1 MTDMDLESAVARAAD
16 TIRWAFDEYHQR
28 VRAITG
34 RVRQRFERRD
44 WAGLRQDTVERLDLH
59 GRSIA
64 RTIEA
69 LRAQLEDH
77 LGERPVWTALKE
89 AYAAVVLGRDDFEL
103 ALTFFNSLARKVFSH
118 VGVDPE
124 IDFVA
129 EDIPLP
135 YYGWEMANARMY
147 AVRRVDAR
155 VVRRILEDAELWVPF
170 ADLEEDARQAA
181 ARINDGIVAAF
192 RRPEIEA
199 VDMLR
204 PVFYR
209 NKGAYLI
216 GRVRRGDAVMPLVL
230 AILHGEKGLEVD
242 AVLPTEDETSV
253 VFSFARW
260 YFHAAVESPREAI
273 GFLRSILPRKRIA
286 ELYNSLGYTNH
297 GKTELYRDLMAHIA
311 GSNEQFV
318 VAPGQKGL
326 VMAVF
331 TLPGYEFVF
340 KVIRDTFPPQKATTR
355 AAVMEKYRGVLE
367 EDRVGRL
374 VDFQEFEHLTFPRA
388 RFSPELLDDLL
399 RVASIAVSAEGD
411 DVIVRHLYVQR
422 RVTPLDLYLRQAPA
436 ASAEAALIDWGY
448 AIKDLAVAN
457 IFPGDVLLKNFG
469 VTRHGRVVCYDYD
482 EFTRL
487 VDCRFRRIPPP
498 RDDFDVM
505 AAEPWFTVASSDVF
519 PEELSRFLGFG
530 GRLREAFLAE
540 HGDLFDVEL
549 WHRLQESNRRG
560 EVIDFYPYDE
570 SRRLRP
576 RLPAQQ

>member
-1 MTDMDLESAVARAAD
+1 MADMDLESAVDRAAD
-16 TIRWAFDEYHQR
+16 TIHWAFDDYHRR

-44 WAGLRQDTVERLDLH
+44 WAGLRQDTVERLGLH

-64 RTIEA
+64 RTIEM
-69 LRAQLEDH
+69 LREHLEDR
-77 LGERPVWTALKE
+77 LGERQVWTPLKE
-89 AYAAVVLGRDDFEL
+89 AYSAAVLGRDDFEL
-103 ALTFFNSLARKVFSH
+103 ALTFFNSLTRKVFSH

-135 YYGWEMANARMY
+135 YHGWEMASARMY

-155 VVRRILEDAELWVPF
+155 VIRRILEDAGLRVPF
-170 ADLEEDARQAA
+170 ADLEADARQTAE
-181 ARINDGIVAAF
+181 RIAEGIAAAF
-192 RRPEIEA
+192 RKPEIEA
-199 VDMLR
+199 LDMLR

-209 NKGAYLI
+209 NKAAYLI
-216 GRVRRGDAVMPLVL
+216 GRARRGKKVMPLVL

-242 AVLPTEDETSV
+242 AVLPTQDETSI

-260 YFHAAVESPREAI
+260 YFHADVESPREVI
-273 GFLRSILPRKRIA
+273 GFLRSILPRKRIS

-311 GSNEQFV
+311 DSNERFV

-355 AAVMEKYRGVLE
+355 EAVMAKYRGVLE
-367 EDRVGRL
+367 QDRVGRL
-374 VDFQEFEHLTFPRA
+374 VDFQEFEHLTVPRA

-399 RVASIAVSAEGD
+399 RVASIAVAAEGD
-411 DVIVRHLYVQR
+411 DIVIRHLYVQR

-436 ASAEAALIDWGY
+436 ASAEAALVDWGN
-448 AIKDLAVAN
+448 AIKDLAAAN

-498 RDDFDVM
+498 RDDFDEM

-530 GRLREAFLAE
+530 GRLREVFLAE
-540 HGDLFDVEL
+540 HADLFDIEL

-570 SRRLRP
+570 SRRLRS
-576 RLPAQQ
+576 RIAGI